1 MTENSAYVFAAAICR
16 GKAEGGNG
24 CEYFGSFGGW
34 SAYYDMAV
42 GLCWIG
48 EDGELTEL
56 GRRLGERCSLIGKN
70 RVYFY
75 CGEYVEA
82 IKEIVGEL

>member
-1 MTENSAYVFAAAICR
+1 MTENSAYVFVAAICR

-24 CEYFGSFGGW
+24 CEYFGSLGGW
-34 SAYYDMAV
+34 NAYYDTAV
-42 GLCWIG
+42 VLGWIG

-56 GRRLGERCSLIGKN
+56 GRRLGGRCSSIGKN
-70 RVYFY
+70 RAYFY
-75 CGEYVEA
+75 CREYVEA